1 MDSENWSV
9 RILVDAKA
17 EYTKQLQDLLTPRFY
32 EGIYSLYDDSKQI
45 CQKSGDPNILI
56 TFQQLLRT
64 IPKWNKKILENE
76 YQRIIQKSNCD
87 FLEDLITAIF
97 VANTKILTAIKTE
110 KSRHSNRQL
119 DLSVPNGA
127 TFIHKCYT
135 QIAREFWKNPYLL
148 DDSISSC
155 DIQRNMRDSY
165 QIIDKAVNES
175 IRKQLPVR
183 HILKEYLGEIEE
195 EQEPDDD
202 LESIMTITERNNL
215 KRMIKKDLPKPVE
228 QLGQDYQKYDLDT
241 QSLHERPKNPET
253 EEIDINLKEEL
264 DETEKQ
270 ELVIEKHES
279 ETEGQNLITGGDGRK
294 HNIPEPETE
303 PEPEP
308 EPESEPEHEPEP
320 QPEPQ
325 PKPRPEPESNQDQS
339 REKLDGVA
347 ETSYRKPV
355 NIEDITSQ
363 QSHHTQPE
371 NFTRPN
377 LSAFSQ
383 SPRLSQ
389 HSRVNS
395 IIKEDKG
402 SEFQL
407 VTSNNGIITTQID
420 ISDETPISQE
430 ISIQSGTGNLR
441 PTIPDKTRSVT
452 SEIKEL
458 VIDSKI
464 DQVTHENV
472 NISVKKNESP
482 TSPEIKSVVI
492 DPGQQ
497 SLIMKNRSTEIDSSS
512 GTSSSDLD
520 EQFLDQTTI
529 KTVTLQPV
537 NNTDRKNNKG
547 KTDKRPRNM
556 EYAFYD

>member
-17 EYTKQLQDLLTPRFY
+17 EYTKQLLDLLTPRYY
-32 EGIYSLYDDSKQI
+32 EGIYSLYDDAKQI
-45 CQKSGDPNILI
+45 CHNSGDPNILI
-56 TFQQLLRT
+56 TFQQLLKT

-76 YQRIIQKSNCD
+76 YQRIVQKSNCD

-195 EQEPDDD
+195 EKEPDDD

-241 QSLHERPKNPET
+241 QSLHERPKKL
-253 EEIDINLKEEL
+253 EIDKIDENLKQEL
-264 DETEKQ
+264 DETRKQ
-270 ELVIEKHES
+270 ELVIEKQEL
-279 ETEGQNLITGGDGRK
+279 ETEGQNLTTGGDGRK
-294 HNIPEPETE
+294 NNIAEPEPD

-308 EPESEPEHEPEP
+308 
-320 QPEPQ
+320 
-325 PKPRPEPESNQDQS
+325 NLDQS
-339 REKLDGVA
+339 REDLDGGA
-347 ETSYRKPV
+347 ETSFRKPV
-355 NIEDITSQ
+355 HIEDIISQ
-363 QSHHTQPE
+363 QSHHTEAE
-371 NFTRPN
+371 NFPRPN

-389 HSRVNS
+389 HSRANS
-395 IIKEDKG
+395 IIREDKG